1 MDLQKMRDWFDSEE
15 GEKSITEFADKIN
28 REEEIKNKQL
38 ERFHNLG
45 NFEHFTEKVIAKYNS
60 NKYRNY
66 WYDRGIEPPEDLLW
80 FLFYYA
86 EKYGRECSKEEWNKY
101 GNVFT
106 SALFFC
112 NGYYFNR
119 MDGQGSVIQVIKQN
133 YGIVNELQKVALHKT
148 QIEELNLFLFC
159 AVGDKNL
166 NYD

>member
-66 WYDRGIEPPEDLLW
+66 WYDRG
-80 FLFYYA
+80 FA
-86 EKYGRECSKEEWNKY
+86 R
-101 GNVFT
+101 
-106 SALFFC
+106 
-112 NGYYFNR
+112 
-119 MDGQGSVIQVIKQN
+119 
-133 YGIVNELQKVALHKT
+133 
-148 QIEELNLFLFC
+148 
-159 AVGDKNL
+159 
-166 NYD
+166 